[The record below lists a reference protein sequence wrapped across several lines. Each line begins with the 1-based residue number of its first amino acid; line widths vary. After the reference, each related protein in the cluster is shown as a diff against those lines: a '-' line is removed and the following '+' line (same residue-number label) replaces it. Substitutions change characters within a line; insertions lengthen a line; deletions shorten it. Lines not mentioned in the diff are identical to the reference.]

1 MKHPATVAFAAALL
15 ALALPLVAC
24 TPSPDDP
31 ATESY
36 DGETVT
42 IPPITV
48 PTEPDDRVL
57 TDLSP
62 YADRLDSLFADNT
75 PAPAADFTYEVLPP
89 DPDDPLQDT
98 VGSVKITGYTGGEIV
113 VVIPDTIGELPVTA
127 IAPDAFAGKGSIK
140 AISVPDTV
148 TSIGVG
154 AFRGCTAMTSLR
166 TPVYTCEDA
175 PYFGAL
181 FGATSYE
188 TGASAVP
195 NKLSTLVLTDG
206 VAIPDYAFYACR
218 SLEVIFL
225 PQTMSELGDFAFYG
239 CRSLAYVDTAGASV
253 TALGEHVFAGCE
265 SLLALHLPL
274 TVTEMGPAILE
285 GCGKLESLTI
295 PFVGGGEED
304 NSYIGYLFGASD
316 HVFTAGYIPASLIE
330 ITVHDG
336 CPKIADN
343 AFYECASVR
352 SITLPEGATEIGRRA
367 FYGCEN
373 LATVTLPDGVFS
385 IGDEAFCGCLRL
397 TSVEMSKGLD
407 ELGVQ
412 TFMNCVSLE
421 SVSLPVGVNH
431 LPNSCFAGCQSLVRV
446 TAAGPVTLGEQVFRG
461 CDRLTEHP

>member
-1 MKHPATVAFAAALL
+1 MKHPATVALAAALI
-15 ALALPLVAC
+15 ALSLPLVAC
-24 TPSPDDP
+24 TPTSDDP

-42 IPPITV
+42 IPPITI

-62 YADRLDSLFADNT
+62 YAERLDALFAGSN
-75 PAPAADFTYEVLPP
+75 PAPAADFTYEIADEGV
-89 DPDDPLQDT
+89 T
-98 VGSVKITGYTGGEIV
+98 VTGYTGGEIV
-113 VVIPDTIGELPVTA
+113 VVIPDTIESLPVTA
-127 IAPDAFAGKGSIK
+127 IASDAFAGKGSIK

-154 AFRGCTAMTSLR
+154 AFRGCTALTSLR

-188 TGASAVP
+188 SGASAVP

-206 VAIPDYAFYACR
+206 VVIPEYAFYACR
-218 SLEVIFL
+218 SLEVISL
-225 PQTMSELGDFAFYG
+225 PKTMSELGDFAFYG
-239 CRSLAYVDTAGASV
+239 CRSLAYIATADIPL

-265 SLLALHLPL
+265 SLPALHLPQ

-285 GCGKLESLTI
+285 GCGKLESLTV
-295 PFVGGGEED
+295 PFVGGGGED

-316 HVFTAGYIPASLIE
+316 YVFTAGYIPASLIE

-352 SITLPEGATEIGRRA
+352 SVTLPEGATAIGRRA

-373 LATVTLPDGVFS
+373 LATVTLPDGIFS
-385 IGDEAFCGCLRL
+385 IGDEAFYGCLRL
-397 TSVEMSKGLD
+397 TSVEVSKGLC

-412 TFMNCVSLE
+412 AFMNCVSLE
-421 SVSLPVGVNH
+421 SVSLPVGVSH
-431 LPNSCFAGCQSLVRV
+431 LPNSCFAGCLSLVRV